1 LLSYSDNKHLPRPR
15 IFSYGDIRRFRTF
28 EEGVARWSQYG
39 ARNKR

>member
-1 LLSYSDNKHLPRPR
+1 MFSYSDNKHLPR